1 MKLLFK
7 KPTVLGIGL
16 LCVFLLIGSV
26 VIAQNPN
33 QKISIN
39 VKNIN
44 IKDLIK
50 QIESKTSYTVVYRD
64 VLVDDKKDITINEEN
79 KPLIDV
85 LKSSLSSKG
94 LQVVFNS
101 NTIVITK
108 KNAEPQI
115 TTKTKIV
122 SGVVLDEKGQPV
134 IGASVIIPGTTI
146 GVATDINGR
155 FMLEAPSNAKLRIS
169 YIGYD
174 AKEELLNAGSDL
186 KILLEPTPQALN
198 ELVVTAQVRGQIKA
212 INKQMLSNEIL
223 NAVSAERIQELPDAN
238 AAETVARLPGVSLQR
253 DGGEGS
259 KLVIRGLEPKYN
271 RISVEGVSMASTGGD
286 DRSVDISMI
295 SPFSLDGIEVTKA
308 ITADKDA
315 DYMGGSVNF
324 KLRKADPGFKS
335 GIIAQGGYNQL
346 RNSLSNYMLV
356 GNIGNRFFKDKL
368 GIYLQGNVEQRNL
381 SSNDLNSAIG
391 HFDGNPQI
399 GQNNILTT
407 GGMSL
412 VDNYRNRNRYGA
424 TMVLDYKLNQGSI
437 QFNNLFNQSITIN
450 NGFQEI
456 YTSGRTH
463 EYNASD
469 SKNNL
474 LTLTNVLDY
483 IQKFG
488 NLEIGAKVS
497 HSLSNNNTPKAI
509 NFHFV
514 QGGGLSGD
522 AFLKPIAPEDLLR
535 YAAIND
541 MEANWTSVSNGS
553 GISKQ
558 SQWESAINLKYNFE
572 INKDIKGNLKGGFK
586 YRSLS
591 NFYDYDVYS
600 GSMNLGSA
608 LVERNEI
615 LTTFPWMQE
624 TVPLGSPTLP
634 YVLFKNQNGNQDLF
648 LNGQYEMQR
657 HVNMALM
664 NQALNVLTKNAL
676 SQTGISEAYHHD
688 DMMSSTLDYFG
699 NESLFAS
706 YLMAVVNIGKTIML
720 LPGVRFEKNT
730 TQYTAPRGNS
740 SLPFPDFK
748 YVREENTV
756 LKSDQFLLPMIHLK
770 FSPVKWFNVRLAYT
784 ETLSRP
790 NFNAITP
797 RWDLGSQIIQW
808 NNYNMEPEHSNN
820 WDVYLSFFDSKL
832 GLFTIG
838 GFTKDISNKIFSM
851 DKRVILDP
859 TEYGLPAET
868 KDKFI
873 YTQMNN
879 PNISNVRGL
888 EVDWQ
893 TAFWYL
899 PDAWRGLIFNVNY
912 TWIYSEAKYPST
924 YVESTWDPEIFEYTF
939 KNIDTYY
946 KAPLVF
952 QPKHILN
959 LSFGYDYEKFS
970 ARISMLYKDKV
981 FQGPNLW
988 PELVNYSDAYVRWDV
1003 SIKQGLPWYGL
1014 QLFCNLN
1021 NITNA
1026 KDVLRNV
1033 GSGYTTTIQ
1042 HYGSTIDFGLRLN
1055 FDYKKKNSIN

>member
-1 MKLLFK
+1 MKFKFLKFKVLTHTLLSLF
-7 KPTVLGIGL
+7 
-16 LCVFLLIGSV
+16 FLIGSV
-26 VIAQNPN
+26 GYAQNPT
-33 QKISIN
+33 QKISIKVQN
-39 VKNIN
+39 VT
-44 IKDLIK
+44 IKELIK
-50 QIESKTSYTVVYRD
+50 VVETKTTYTVIYRD
-64 VLVDDKKDITINEEN
+64 ALVDDKHDISINAEN
-79 KPLIDV
+79 KPLVEI
-85 LKSSLSSKG
+85 LKASLSPKG
-94 LQVVFNS
+94 LEAVFNN

-108 KNAEPQI
+108 KNVEPQI
-115 TTKTKIV
+115 TNKTRIV
-122 SGVVLDEKGQPV
+122 SGVVIDEKEQAV
-134 IGASVIIPGTTI
+134 IGASVFIPGTTI
-146 GVATDINGR
+146 GVATDVNGR
-155 FMLEAPSNAKLRIS
+155 FKLEAPLNTKLRIS

-174 AKEELLNAGSDL
+174 TKEELITSNEDL
-186 KILLEPTPQALN
+186 TIKLEPTPQVLN
-198 ELVVTAQVRGQIKA
+198 ELVITAQVRGQIKA

-271 RISVEGVSMASTGGD
+271 RISVEGISMASTGGD

-335 GIIAQGGYNQL
+335 GLIAQTGYNQL

-356 GNIGNRFFKDKL
+356 GNIGNRFLKDKL
-368 GIYLQGNVEQRNL
+368 GIYLQGNIEQRNL
-381 SSNDLNSAIG
+381 SSNDLNASVG

-399 GQNNILTT
+399 GQNNTLTT

-412 VDNYRNRNRYGA
+412 VDNYRKRNRYGA
-424 TMVLDYKLNQGSI
+424 TLVIDYKLNQGSI
-437 QFNNLFNQSITIN
+437 QFNNLFNQSITTN

-483 IQKFG
+483 IQIFG

-497 HSLSNNNTPKAI
+497 HSLSNNKTPKAT

-522 AFLKPIAPEDLLR
+522 AFLKPIAPQDLLK

-558 SQWESAINLKYNFE
+558 SQLESSINLKYNFE

-586 YRSLS
+586 YRSLMNS
-591 NFYDYDVYS
+591 YDYDVYS

-624 TVPLGSPTLP
+624 TIPLGSPTLP
-634 YVLFKNQNGNQDLF
+634 YALFKNQNVKQDSF
-648 LNGQYEMQR
+648 LNGQFKMQQ
-657 HVNMALM
+657 HLNIGLM
-664 NQALNVLTKNAL
+664 NQALDVLTKTAL
-676 SQTGISEAYHHD
+676 GQSGISEAYHHN
-688 DMMSSTLDYFG
+688 DMLSNTLDYHG
-699 NESLFAS
+699 NETLIAG
-706 YLMAVVNIGKTIML
+706 YLMAEMNIGKKLML

-730 TQYTAPRGNS
+730 THYTAPRGNS

-748 YVREENTV
+748 YVREDYTV
-756 LKSDQFLLPMIHLK
+756 LKSDQFLLPMIHVK
-770 FSPVKWFNVRLAYT
+770 YSPVKWFNVRLAYT
-784 ETLSRP
+784 ETLARP
-790 NFNAITP
+790 NFNTITP

-808 NNYNMEPEHSNN
+808 NNYRMEPEHSNN

-832 GLFTIG
+832 GLFTLG
-838 GFTKDISNKIFSM
+838 GFTKDISNKIFST

-859 TEYGLPAET
+859 TEYGLPSET

-873 YTQMNN
+873 FTQMNN

-899 PDAWRGLIFNVNY
+899 PGAWRGLIFNVNY
-912 TWIYSEAKYPST
+912 TWIYSQANYPST
-924 YVESTWDPEIFEYTF
+924 YVESTWDPDIFEYTF
-939 KNIDTYY
+939 KNNDTYY

-959 LSFGYDYEKFS
+959 VSFGYDYEKFS

-988 PELVNYSDAYVRWDV
+988 PELVNYSDAYIRWDL
-1003 SIKQGLPWYGL
+1003 SIKQGLPWYGM
-1014 QLFCNLN
+1014 QIFCNIN
-1021 NITNA
+1021 NLTNA

-1033 GSGYTTTIQ
+1033 GSKYTTTIQ
-1042 HYGSTIDFGLRLN
+1042 QYGSSIDFGLRLN
-1055 FDYKKKNSIN
+1055 LNSNKKTF